1 MRGTAKRS
9 KNHRV
14 GNFYNF
20 IKYLKGLSPS
30 GPRALYLWLFLWLL
44 AAFCRKSS
52 NYFGFFSFPLNLRK
66 SHCLFGNGENKQLSL
81 LDSSVK
87 FNARLQ
93 EIFETIVILCYLL
106 LLFFYI
112 IFQDYYKC
120 FSRLLENDSVNEM
133 SPPWRESVRKQ
144 LFHTQKAN
152 LDFKFKVLRLICQ
165 NLNGFLCKGI
175 SKENKKK

>member
-93 EIFETIVILCYLL
+93 EIFETIVILCYFLL
-106 LLFFYI
+106 LIFLHHFSGLLQMLFPTTW
-112 IFQDYYKC
+112 KW
-120 FSRLLENDSVNEM
+120 FSKWNVTTMTWISSKTAFPHPEG
-133 SPPWRESVRKQ
+133 
-144 LFHTQKAN
+144 
-152 LDFKFKVLRLICQ
+152 KFR
-165 NLNGFLCKGI
+165 F
-175 SKENKKK
+175 